1 MNLQEFF
8 TSHKTEAPQL
18 TPFWYGMMF
27 LGIIYVMY
35 SAVKYHKNRRYQNF
49 LKAVQ
54 GLQILVLYGWYIV
67 TLSPISESL
76 PFYHCRLA
84 MFAVL
89 LLPDSSTYKQY
100 FALLGVF
107 GPICALVYP
116 LFDPFAFPHITLV
129 SYLIG
134 HYALL
139 GNSLT
144 YLLNHYDSE
153 QLNLRRI
160 VEISFSMNL
169 LLIFVNLVSGGN
181 YGFLKVPPLVG
192 NHGMIAN
199 YIFVSL
205 TLILA
210 IFVVSLIFKQIR
222 QEQEETVRQEN

>member
-84 MFAVL
+84 MFAIL
-89 LLPDSSTYKQY
+89 FLPDSSTYKQY

-116 LFDPFAFPHITLV
+116 LFDPFAFPHITLA

-210 IFVVSLIFKQIR
+210 IFVVYLIFKQIR

>member
-1 MNLQEFF
+1 
-8 TSHKTEAPQL
+8 
-18 TPFWYGMMF
+18 
-27 LGIIYVMY
+27 
-35 SAVKYHKNRRYQNF
+35 
-49 LKAVQ
+49 
-54 GLQILVLYGWYIV
+54 
-67 TLSPISESL
+67 
-76 PFYHCRLA
+76 

-153 QLNLRRI
+153 LLNLRRI

-169 LLIFVNLVSGGN
+169 LLIFINLVSGGN

-192 NHGMIAN
+192 SHGMIAN

>member
-8 TSHKTEAPQL
+8 TSYKTEAPQL

-54 GLQILVLYGWYIV
+54 GLQILVLYGWYV
-67 TLSPISESL
+67 ETLSPISESL

-169 LLIFVNLVSGGN
+169 LVIFVNLVSGGN

>member
-153 QLNLRRI
+153 LLNLRRI

-169 LLIFVNLVSGGN
+169 LLIFINLVSGGN

-222 QEQEETVRQEN
+222 QEQEEAVRQEN

>member
-153 QLNLRRI
+153 LLSLRRI
-160 VEISFSMNL
+160 GEISFSMNL
-169 LLIFVNLVSGGN
+169 LLMFVNLVSGGN

-192 NHGMIAN
+192 SHGMIVN

-205 TLILA
+205 ILILA

-222 QEQEETVRQEN
+222 REQGETVRQEN

>member
-84 MFAVL
+84 MFAIL
-89 LLPDSSTYKQY
+89 FLPDSSTYKQY

-222 QEQEETVRQEN
+222 REQGETVRQEN

>member
-84 MFAVL
+84 MFAIL
-89 LLPDSSTYKQY
+89 FLPDSSVYKQY

-107 GPICALVYP
+107 GPICALIYP
-116 LFDPFAFPHITLV
+116 LFDPFTFPHITLA

-181 YGFLKVPPLVG
+181 YGFFQVPPLVG
-192 NHGMIAN
+192 SHGMIPT
-199 YIFVSL
+199 YIFFSL

-210 IFVVSLIFKQIR
+210 IFVVSLIFKQMR

>member
-116 LFDPFAFPHITLV
+116 LFDPFAFPHITLA

-181 YGFLKVPPLVG
+181 YGVLKVPPLVG
-192 NHGMIAN
+192 SHGMIAN

-205 TLILA
+205 ILILA

-222 QEQEETVRQEN
+222 REQGETVRQEN

>member
-27 LGIIYVMY
+27 LGIIYIMY
-35 SAVKYHKNRRYQNF
+35 SAVKYHQNKRYQII
-49 LKAVQ
+49 LKFVQ
-54 GLQILVLYGWYIV
+54 GFQILMLYSWYV
-67 TLSPISESL
+67 ATLSPLSEAL

-153 QLNLRRI
+153 LLSLRRI
-160 VEISFSMNL
+160 GEISFSMNL
-169 LLIFVNLVSGGN
+169 LLIFINLVSGGN

-192 NHGMIAN
+192 SHGMIAN

-205 TLILA
+205 TLTLA